1 MPTKKRAKK
10 QPGAAPAATA
20 KPVFKAA
27 RSKRKRRP
35 GRARKKV
42 EPVPIVAEVKIN
54 KEQRVNITLI
64 KLNLVLVMQRFH
76 LGTSCEA

>member
-42 EPVPIVAEVKIN
+42 EPVPIVAEVKSHMHRILESQR
-54 KEQRVNITLI
+54 EQLI
-64 KLNLVLVMQRFH
+64 QLSEDIQKVRF
-76 LGTSCEA
+76 LGW